1 MFTIYFDKP
10 FKNDDHFLHKHMH
23 RVAFRSFKSESHKV
37 FSSIERSNTSQS
49 VLTSSSKVELHLQRL
64 NKSEWIILNKRTT
77 SFVKR

>member
-1 MFTIYFDKP
+1 MFTIYLDKP
-10 FKNDDHFLHKHMH
+10 FKKDDHFCINIMH
-23 RVAFRSFKSESHKV
+23 RVAFHSFKSESHKV

-49 VLTSSSKVELHLQRL
+49 VPTSSSKVESHLQRS